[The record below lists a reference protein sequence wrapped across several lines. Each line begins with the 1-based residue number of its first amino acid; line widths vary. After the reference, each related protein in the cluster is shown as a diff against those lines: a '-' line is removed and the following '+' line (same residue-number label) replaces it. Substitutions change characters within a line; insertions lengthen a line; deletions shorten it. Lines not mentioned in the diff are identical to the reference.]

1 MRRGAGVDDGDD
13 DDSWGVI
20 SNTDQERVSFER
32 VDMAILTQITVM
44 SRNYSTHMRE

>member
-32 VDMAILTQITVM
+32 VDMAIFNADYGNESELLDT
-44 SRNYSTHMRE
+44 YA